1 MRYMLALKVQMK
13 LEKLQKKKTI
23 SKTQETKCD
32 FKAIYITGFPEGY
45 GDKYGKKKYLKKK
58 N

>member
-1 MRYMLALKVQMK
+1 MLALKVQMK
-13 LEKLQKKKTI
+13 LEKLQKKKKLYKIHRRQNVI
-23 SKTQETKCD
+23 SKL
-32 FKAIYITGFPEGY
+32 YIAGFPEGY